1 MASAS
6 TNQFMRMKED
16 EAGTDCTLSV
26 PASISRKFVS
36 VGLPVRPHAARPSTL
51 HQSPHQTL
59 VSIARKFEN
68 PIPLQ
73 PVSLESTEMRMVR
86 MCSSLLPTTTT
97 TKMRGDV
104 SLNLRPSWSRL
115 YAKIWT
121 STQPGSASASATTLA
136 VPNFERGKAKPQ
148 TMNLNHSNTDSL
160 AIVT

>member
-1 MASAS
+1 MVHGETASAS

-26 PASISRKFVS
+26 RASISRKFVS
-36 VGLPVRPHAARPSTL
+36 VGLPVRPHAARPSNL

-73 PVSLESTEMRMVR
+73 PVSLKSTEMRMMR
-86 MCSSLLPTTTT
+86 MCLSLLRTRRRRRM
-97 TKMRGDV
+97 MRGEV

-121 STQPGSASASATTLA
+121 STQLEPGSASLSASAGHWHAEL
-136 VPNFERGKAKPQ
+136 Q
-148 TMNLNHSNTDSL
+148 T
-160 AIVT
+160 